1 MKRNTA
7 KFVAEALVVIYMGI
21 IAYTVHISGIY
32 LLLFP
37 DSILCEWLLSEI
49 KGDAPIFARS

>member
-7 KFVAEALVVIYMGI
+7 KFVAEALVVTYMGI

-37 DSILCEWLLSEI
+37 ELAALSHDVI
-49 KGDAPIFARS
+49 TRPRGMDMKSV